1 MEQNQIQQLPGRIY
15 LNSYSS
21 FILTGYFVLILL
33 IIFYYAPVLSMCRN
47 INFLCSKC
55 CDAFL
60 EARHSPASQAQH
72 TFYSWDPTT
81 NRPPTHHLHLHW
93 NQISSQC
100 TGLHCATNHH
110 HPPVCRSVLSFSAST
125 GSVSSWLEMIRE
137 NSWECSALSQAV
149 YDCKFMII
157 LRMTL
162 PIKFTLIMQTDLPG
176 NSEETRYRTQH
187 FKF

>member
-1 MEQNQIQQLPGRIY
+1 MHFWRLDIHQPARPSIH
-15 LNSYSS
+15 
-21 FILTGYFVLILL
+21 FIAEI
-33 IIFYYAPVLSMCRN
+33 
-47 INFLCSKC
+47 
-55 CDAFL
+55 
-60 EARHSPASQAQH
+60 
-72 TFYSWDPTT
+72 
-81 NRPPTHHLHLHW
+81 RPPTHHLHLHW